1 MGMYD
6 DPPKKSDNDALNEIL
21 SQLQQL
27 NRKVG
32 LFYWLAIISLVLAIV
47 IWVLE
52 NSEMGVI

>member
-6 DPPKKSDNDALNEIL
+6 DHPKKSDNDALNEIL
-21 SQLQQL
+21 NQLQQL

-47 IWVLE
+47 MWVLE